1 MLTGGS
7 LAARAG
13 LLLAGGLLVGAG
25 AHWAGGC
32 PSGHSLVGIAQGSV
46 ASLVATVGFM
56 VAGVVVF
63 NLLVRVLGGLP

>member
-1 MLTGGS
+1 M
-7 LAARAG
+7 RAG

-32 PSGHSLVGIAQGSV
+32 PSSHSLVGIAQGSV